1 MTARL
6 LVLYNQPTD
15 PAAFNS
21 YYFGTHVPIAS
32 KLPGLLSNTVSEGTI
47 TAMTPGASYYLI
59 AELEFESLAAI
70 QAALGSPEGRA
81 TAADVGNFATGGATI
96 LMYEAK
102 ER

>member
-32 KLPGLLSNTVSEGTI
+32 KLPGLLRNTVSEGPI
-47 TAMTPGASYYLI
+47 NAMTPGASYHLI

-70 QAALGSPEGRA
+70 QTALGSPEGRA

-96 LMYEAK
+96 LMYEAQ